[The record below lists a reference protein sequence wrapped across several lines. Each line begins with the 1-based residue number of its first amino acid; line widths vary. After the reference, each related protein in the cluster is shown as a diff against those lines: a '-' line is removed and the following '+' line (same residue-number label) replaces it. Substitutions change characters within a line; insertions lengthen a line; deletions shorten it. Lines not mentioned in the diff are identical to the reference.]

1 MLSLESRLLLIFTQW
16 SNCPRPLSIF
26 CKHNTQGL
34 ALFKWQKRVALEN
47 INCNNCQLASVHS
60 ACTRLDLFWNETEI
74 FRTDF
79 YKTFLKGQLISE
91 WNFGFFKSPKKPTK
105 YLPDYCLMKL
115 GQKSVKNLVAFLGDL
130 KTPKI
135 HSEIKWTLTYWWKE
149 HMK

>member
-60 ACTRLDLFWNETEI
+60 ACTRLDFFWNETEI

-79 YKTFLKGQLISE
+79 YKTFLSDLIK
-91 WNFGFFKSPKKPTK
+91 FQQI
-105 YLPDYCLMKL
+105 LL
-115 GQKSVKNLVAFLGDL
+115 GIENTV
-130 KTPKI
+130 
-135 HSEIKWTLTYWWKE
+135 WTDF
-149 HMK
+149 